1 MDQATPHQCSHWLK
15 FYKSQSE
22 EFQEKYYNLRVKNEK
37 LVEELKRAVEYGEVM
52 RDRSIMEFK
61 KSKASVE
68 RIGYLLSSLRMTHDN
83 EIRRPNGMYI

>member
-1 MDQATPHQCSHWLK
+1 MAKEIVHQCSHWLK

-68 RIGYLLSSLRMTHDN
+68 RIGYLLSLLRMTHDN
-83 EIRRPNGMYI
+83 EIRRPKGMYI